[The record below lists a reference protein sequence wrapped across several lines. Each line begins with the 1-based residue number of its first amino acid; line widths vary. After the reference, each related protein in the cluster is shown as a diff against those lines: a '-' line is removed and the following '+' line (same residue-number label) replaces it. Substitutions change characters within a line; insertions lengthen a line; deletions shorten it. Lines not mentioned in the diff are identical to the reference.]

1 MCISE
6 TALSISVSERLRKVR
21 EDLQA
26 STTSCH
32 EVETKSFASF
42 STPSTSSTCI
52 SPKKEDV
59 SLNDI
64 DEPEEM
70 EWESITAEK
79 VISNVSLALK
89 NAF

>member
-1 MCISE
+1 MCIPGA
-6 TALSISVSERLRKVR
+6 ALSISVSERLRKVR

-26 STTSCH
+26 STASCH
-32 EVETKSFASF
+32 EVKTDGFASF
-42 STPSTSSTCI
+42 STPSTSTSI

-70 EWESITAEK
+70 EWESITTEK

-89 NAF
+89 NAY